1 MSLCFGN
8 KVLRERVKRKHLYC
22 STGEEETLSELKF
35 CTQQVV
41 KLYFKKLVLIMGTSQ
56 GALMVKNSPANA
68 GDAEDMGSIPGS
80 RRSPGVGNGNPLQ
93 HACLENPMERGTWQA
108 TVHRVA
114 RVGHD

>member
-1 MSLCFGN
+1 M
-8 KVLRERVKRKHLYC
+8 LRERVKRKHLYC

-80 RRSPGVGNGNPLQ
+80 ERCPGGGHDSLLQ
-93 HACLENPMERGTWQA
+93 YSCLENPMDRGA
-108 TVHRVA
+108 LRAIDHRVA
-114 RVGHD
+114 KSQTRLK

>member
-1 MSLCFGN
+1 M
-8 KVLRERVKRKHLYC
+8 LRERVKRKHLYC

-56 GALMVKNSPANA
+56 GALMVKNLPAMQETRVRLLSQEYPLE
-68 GDAEDMGSIPGS
+68 EDMATHSSILIWRIPWTEEPGGLQSMGS
-80 RRSPGVGNGNPLQ
+80 Q
-93 HACLENPMERGTWQA
+93 
-108 TVHRVA
+108 